1 MLYIV
6 GKWTCEIYI
15 KNGRC
20 GFQYF
25 TVKNTATFYV
35 LENELKF
42 TENSFLYIYRLF
54 NIMLIFC
61 LKV

>member
-1 MLYIV
+1 MSCLLEVRLGHTELKTSQSVLIMNRYALHCR
-6 GKWTCEIYI
+6 KLTCEIYI

-35 LENELKF
+35 LGD
-42 TENSFLYIYRLF
+42 
-54 NIMLIFC
+54 
-61 LKV
+61 